1 MLEANNDNLKAILK
15 SSSIKLIGIDGF
27 VKISMNFMHIVMVD
41 YTLCQ
46 NMANMITPMIGF
58 VVVNIYHD
66 YMTM

>member
-1 MLEANNDNLKAILK
+1 MLEGNKDNSKAIPK

-27 VKISMNFMHIVMVD
+27 VKFSMNFTHIVMVD

-58 VVVNIYHD
+58 VVINTIHD